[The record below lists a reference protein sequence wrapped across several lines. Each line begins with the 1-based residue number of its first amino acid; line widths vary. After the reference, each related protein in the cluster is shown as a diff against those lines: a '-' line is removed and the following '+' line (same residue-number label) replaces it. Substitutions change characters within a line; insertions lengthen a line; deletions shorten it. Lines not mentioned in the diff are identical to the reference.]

1 MSEVP
6 RTFTPHPHQ
15 REGLDFLRNVQR
27 PALWMPMGGGKSITT
42 LSALLDLDYCEDIFP
57 ALVLAPLRVAN
68 GTWVREVEKWEHTK
82 HLRVSAIAARRNP
95 KTSATETE
103 RSAALRAPA
112 DIYTI
117 PYGSLTWLVDKLGA
131 DWPFRTV
138 IADESTRLKNFR
150 IRQGAKNP
158 RALGKVAHS
167 KVNRFINL
175 TGTPGSNGLKDLWG
189 PAWFQ
194 DKGDRLGRTYSAFEQ
209 RWFRKGYDGYSLEP
223 MEHTE
228 REIHAKLRDICLT
241 VRGLEVAEPI
251 RNIIDVELEPG
262 VRQHYRSM
270 EKNFW
275 ADIGENGVEAANAA
289 VKAGKCLAEGTEVLT
304 DRGWRPIEHV
314 SANDLLWDGEEWVTN
329 AGSVCNGVLYVVAC
343 WGVQM
348 TPDHKVLTTCGW
360 RSAEEIIRGES
371 SDRPYRPDIRLPHRY
386 PSRGQYPHE
395 GNQRQS
401 YVAGALCMRPR
412 NRGNKSELAK
422 EEQTPLEVVW
432 VSPRRD
438 VDPGSPNARHDQPPS
453 MGVMARIAKTLH
465 KSARQRLEK
474 LRGTRDRGLRTM
486 DGVLREFLGG
496 YGAYVSGREDHRADG
511 QQREL
516 HARELSVANSAE
528 TTEQYPFEHAHTHP
542 FGPSDRQTGS
552 TSLRS
557 ISGHCLQ
564 PPAQRL
570 AGKSASGSASATR
583 VYDILN
589 AGPRHR
595 FTVRGVGG
603 ATFIA
608 HNCLQ
613 ITGGNI
619 FTDENGSYEAI
630 HDLKLDALE
639 SVVEEAAGTPV
650 FVSYNFQPELE
661 RILKRFPGARHLDAD
676 PKTEDDWNAGRIPML
691 VAHPASAGHGL
702 NLQDGG
708 NILVFYGIGWD
719 LELHDQIIERIGP
732 QRQKQSGY
740 DRNVYIHYI
749 LASGTIDEIVFERL
763 RSKRSVREVLLEAM
777 ERSR

>member
-15 REGLDFLRNVQR
+15 REGLDFLRDVQR

-42 LSALLDLDYCEDIFP
+42 LTALLDLDYCEEVFP

-82 HLRVSAIAARRNP
+82 HLTVSAIAARRNP
-95 KTSATETE
+95 KTSATEAA
-103 RSAALRAPA
+103 RSAALRARA
-112 DIYTI
+112 DIYTL
-117 PYGSLTWLVDKLGA
+117 PYGSLTWLIDKLGD
-131 DWPFRTV
+131 DWPFKTV

-209 RWFRKGYDGYSLEP
+209 RWFRKGFDGYSLEP

-289 VKAGKCLAEGTEVLT
+289 VKA
-304 DRGWRPIEHV
+304 
-314 SANDLLWDGEEWVTN
+314 
-329 AGSVCNGVLYVVAC
+329 
-343 WGVQM
+343 
-348 TPDHKVLTTCGW
+348 
-360 RSAEEIIRGES
+360 
-371 SDRPYRPDIRLPHRY
+371 
-386 PSRGQYPHE
+386 
-395 GNQRQS
+395 
-401 YVAGALCMRPR
+401 
-412 NRGNKSELAK
+412 NKL
-422 EEQTPLEVVW
+422 
-432 VSPRRD
+432 
-438 VDPGSPNARHDQPPS
+438 
-453 MGVMARIAKTLH
+453 
-465 KSARQRLEK
+465 
-474 LRGTRDRGLRTM
+474 
-486 DGVLREFLGG
+486 
-496 YGAYVSGREDHRADG
+496 
-511 QQREL
+511 
-516 HARELSVANSAE
+516 
-528 TTEQYPFEHAHTHP
+528 
-542 FGPSDRQTGS
+542 
-552 TSLRS
+552 
-557 ISGHCLQ
+557 
-564 PPAQRL
+564 
-570 AGKSASGSASATR
+570 
-583 VYDILN
+583 
-589 AGPRHR
+589 
-595 FTVRGVGG
+595 
-603 ATFIA
+603 
-608 HNCLQ
+608 LQ

-619 FTDENGSYEAI
+619 FTDEYGNYEAI
-630 HDLKLDALE
+630 HELKLDALE

-650 FVSYNFQPELE
+650 FVSYNFQPEIE

-676 PKTEDDWNAGRIPML
+676 PKTEDDWNAGRIRML

-763 RSKRSVREVLLEAM
+763 QSKRSVREVLLEAM
-777 ERSR
+777 ERRER